1 MHGGNGETIR
11 VLIAEDDQA
20 SGRLISAAIRKL
32 GYDAV
37 LASNG
42 RDAWYSYVSER
53 PRIVIT
59 DWMMPV
65 IDGIELSRRIRA
77 DGRSH
82 YTYLI
87 MLTALDG
94 KERYA
99 EGMRAGVD
107 DFMTKPLD
115 LDVLRVRL
123 KVAERVLGLQHRVA
137 ELRGLLPICSYCK
150 HIRDDD
156 GSWQDLEGYVGARTS
171 ASFSHQ
177 LCPVCAAKAS

>member
-1 MHGGNGETIR
+1 MHGGNGEVIK
-11 VLIAEDDQA
+11 VLVAEDDPP

-32 GYDAV
+32 GYEVIFAV
-37 LASNG
+37 NG

-65 IDGIELSRRIRA
+65 IDGLELSRRIRG

-115 LDVLRVRL
+115 LDMLRVRL
-123 KVAERVLGLQHRVA
+123 KVAERILGLQHRVA

-150 HIRDDD
+150 RIRNED
-156 GSWQDLEGYVGARTS
+156 GSWESLEGYVGGRTS

-177 LCPVCAAKAS
+177 LCPACAAKAT